1 MPAQAPASNRRTR
14 GQRGGGRRV
23 GAPDQPRDD
32 EQDADQAE
40 ERHGDVIARKPAE
53 VDENDARLP
62 RFPLVR
68 AGAAPRE
75 QQRREQGVPR

>member
-14 GQRGGGRRV
+14 GQRGGDAASVVRE
-23 GAPDQPRDD
+23 QPRDD

-40 ERHGDVIARKPAE
+40 ERHGDVIAREPAE
-53 VDENDARLP
+53 VDENDAGLP
-62 RFPLVR
+62 RFPLVG